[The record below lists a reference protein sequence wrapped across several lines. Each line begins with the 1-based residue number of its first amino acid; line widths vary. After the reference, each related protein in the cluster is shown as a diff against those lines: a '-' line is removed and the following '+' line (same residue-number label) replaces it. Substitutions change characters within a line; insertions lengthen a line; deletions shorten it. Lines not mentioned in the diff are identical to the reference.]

1 MKALFLIFFLLL
13 SFIDADFASSS
24 LIEKV
29 EKKYDRF
36 AKNRF
41 VALNDLLE
49 KSKNEPTSKKLEK
62 VNDFFNKV
70 RYGSDKEVFGSSDYW
85 ANPFEFLAK
94 DRGDCED
101 YVIAKFLA
109 LEYLGIPASKMFLSY
124 VRLKGSK
131 DAHMVLSY
139 YESPNSEPLILDNF
153 RKIVLGASKRDD
165 LTFVFNFN
173 PNIKSSGSNSANS
186 KWNTMISQFKGQKI

>member
-13 SFIDADFASSS
+13 SSIDADFASSS

-41 VALNDLLE
+41 VALNNLLE
-49 KSKNEPTSKKLEK
+49 NLKNEPTSKKLEK
-62 VNDFFNKV
+62 VNDFFNRV
-70 RYGSDKEVFGSSDYW
+70 RYGSDKDVFGYSDYW

-124 VRLKGSK
+124 VRLNGSK

-139 YESPNSEPLILDNF
+139 YETPNSEPLILDNF
-153 RKIVLGASKRDD
+153 RKIVLGASKRSD

-173 PNIKSSGSNSANS
+173 PNIKSSSSNSANS
-186 KWNTMISQFKGQKI
+186 KWNKMRSQFKGQKI